1 MKPIYI
7 DKNTRGV
14 LVHAVPKDP
23 NKREWLVLIH
33 SINNSMCIRRH
44 ISFCPLTK
52 ECYIS
57 THQGDWGLV
66 HGYDFYE
73 PTEDDLKTIKNIM
86 KQKGYRF
93 IKILNKL
100 KKVYV

>member
-14 LVHAVPKDP
+14 FVHAVPKNP

-33 SINNSMCIRRH
+33 SIDNSMCIRRH

-57 THQGDWGLV
+57 TYQGDWGLV
-66 HGYDFYE
+66 RGYDFYE
-73 PTEDDLKTIKNIM
+73 PTEDDFQTIRNIM
-86 KQKGYRF
+86 KENKYKF

-100 KKVYV
+100 KKV